1 MNGMTNEAT
10 LGAMY
15 GLYGHIDVCFDE
27 VSIGRRG
34 RRAESS

>member
-10 LGAMY
+10 LGAMC
-15 GLYGHIDVCFDE
+15 GLYGHLEVCFDDLLI
-27 VSIGRRG
+27 SRRG